1 MLGTLGEVDLTKGKA
16 VHPKKILIV
25 DDSKLI
31 HKMFDVMLSGHHL
44 VHAGDGLEGLQEL
57 GVHADVDL
65 ILLDINMPRMNGLE
79 FLGQIKNDAALSD
92 TPVVVVSTEGKEEDT
107 QRAMELGASA
117 YITKPFQS
125 ESVLAIVSELTT
137 TGVNE

>member
-1 MLGTLGEVDLTKGKA
+1 M
-16 VHPKKILIV
+16 HPKKILIV

-31 HKMFDVMLSGHHL
+31 HKMFEVMLAGHHL
-44 VHAGDGLEGLQEL
+44 VHAADGVEGLQEL

-79 FLGQIKNDAALSD
+79 FLTQIKNDAALSA

-107 QRAMELGASA
+107 QRALELGASA
-117 YITKPFQS
+117 YITKPFQG

-137 TGVNE
+137 KGVAE